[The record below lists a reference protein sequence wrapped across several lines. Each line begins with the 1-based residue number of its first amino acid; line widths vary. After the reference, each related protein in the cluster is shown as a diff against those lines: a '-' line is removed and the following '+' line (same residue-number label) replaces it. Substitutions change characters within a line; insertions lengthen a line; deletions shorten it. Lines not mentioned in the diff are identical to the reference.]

1 MLEVAQRYV
10 GDKQLFGQPLKFVR
24 NLIESV
30 MSTTIFSKRDI
41 CDIFNLVINT
51 QNCAVALYHLGCRC
65 DVDKINMLCVV
76 RYLSLQIQIDGAEEN
91 KSHESECPQGRP
103 KGLKGFNNPAG
114 KNIRESRPRN

>member
-65 DVDKINMLCVV
+65 DVDKINMLC
-76 RYLSLQIQIDGAEEN
+76 RSLFVTADTDRRSRGKQKPRVGVPA
-91 KSHESECPQGRP
+91 RP
-103 KGLKGFNNPAG
+103 
-114 KNIRESRPRN
+114 I